1 MEHFVIQVIQFK
13 ISRWRNIQRRREKEE
28 RKNESSIDEWIK
40 MNTVNAGTASGA
52 YFIQVEN
59 SMQYPKDIASYIAMI
74 DWFFF
79 EIEWNVKKR
88 NVTKRGKSYY
98 SLSLPD
104 FELLFPLIVSIVLLT
119 ISLWEALDKLLNIYG
134 ILYAINGVT
143 YTLYNRKYIK
153 HKLDKRCR

>member
-79 EIEWNVKKR
+79 
-88 NVTKRGKSYY
+88 
-98 SLSLPD
+98 L
-104 FELLFPLIVSIVLLT
+104 
-119 ISLWEALDKLLNIYG
+119 KLNE
-134 ILYAINGVT
+134 T
-143 YTLYNRKYIK
+143 
-153 HKLDKRCR
+153 